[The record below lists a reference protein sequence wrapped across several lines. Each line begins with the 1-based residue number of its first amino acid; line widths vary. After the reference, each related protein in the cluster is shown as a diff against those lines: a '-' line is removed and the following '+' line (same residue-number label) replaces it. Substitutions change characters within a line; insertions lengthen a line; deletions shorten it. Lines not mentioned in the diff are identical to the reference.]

1 MISGLFQ
8 TIAELVGEWY
18 FERGPGIEIDCAY
31 PCDSTC
37 HNIIPSN
44 QVCSIL
50 EEFFFNRKIQ
60 HCIMYHIQITVC
72 LQFKQNE

>member
-50 EEFFFNRKIQ
+50 EEFFFLTQKYSIVS
-60 HCIMYHIQITVC
+60 CTIS
-72 LQFKQNE
+72 K